1 MLQSAHAPIGE
12 NTMTKE
18 EFRETLLALGW
29 NQTEFA
35 RKAGLTPPT
44 ANRYAMGE
52 VDIPLWVESYLGMAM
67 EIQRLYEAYVLPHG
81 NAPRG

>member
-1 MLQSAHAPIGE
+1 
-12 NTMTKE
+12 MTKE
-18 EFRETLLALGW
+18 EFRETLLTLGW

-52 VDIPLWVESYLGMAM
+52 VEIPLWVESYLGMVM
-67 EIQRLYEAYVLPHG
+67 EIQRLYHDYVLPHG
-81 NAPRG
+81 NAPRGILS